1 MNLVLGPYMHRSN
14 TTETPKLSM
23 YTALERIDGAIQL
36 IKQTGLAGLTNS
48 TATLGLNLTH
58 LIGTNVIVTN
68 DLRHFN
74 IIVRD
79 HRNTFTLT
87 GCLIQDTFHNIVNPL
102 KPRYLISLNRQLI
115 DNSDDLIETIYNQL

>member
-1 MNLVLGPYMHRSN
+1 MNLVLGPYMRRSN

-23 YTALERIDGAIQL
+23 YTALERIDTAIQL
-36 IKQTGLAGLTNS
+36 IKQTGLTGLTNS

-68 DLRHFN
+68 DLRHFS
-74 IIVRD
+74 IIVQD
-79 HRNTFTLT
+79 HRTTFTLT
-87 GCLIQDTFHNIVNPL
+87 GCLIQDTLHNIVNPL